1 MKIPK
6 CKDNQNP
13 EGIPR
18 FAGIYFFVWHFPDY
32 FEKINGINKRLCFY
46 LYFCI

>member
-18 FAGIYFFVWHFPDY
+18 FAGIYFLWGTFLIILK
-32 FEKINGINKRLCFY
+32 KINGIIKSLCFY
-46 LYFCI
+46 L

>member
-18 FAGIYFFVWHFPDY
+18 FAAFFFLWGTFLIILK
-32 FEKINGINKRLCFY
+32 KINGIIKSLCFY
-46 LYFCI
+46 L